1 MADDRNRRISLLS
14 LQADAADTWRE
25 SASGQDRVLSFGEA
39 ANATIR
45 LVCIRPGV
53 IRADLSGLYTGEGR
67 EPRNVVAESGRIRA
81 SYRLAYNDGFTAEIP
96 ARAPVMQAFE
106 RSARV
111 RFRAAGVELTGDGTP
126 SESPTVA
133 GFLARCRT

>member
-1 MADDRNRRISLLS
+1 MIAIAAILMLS
-14 LQADAADTWRE
+14 LQSGAGDTWRE
-25 SASGQDRVLSFGEA
+25 SAAEQGTVLSFGEA

-45 LVCIRPGV
+45 LTCIRPGV

-67 EPRNVVAESGRIRA
+67 EPRSVVAESGRIRA
-81 SYRLAYNDGFTAEIP
+81 SYRLAYNDGFTVEIP
-96 ARAPVMQAFE
+96 ARAAVMQAFG
-106 RSARV
+106 RNARV

-126 SESPTVA
+126 AESPTVA